1 MCELST
7 LLRLMVAVEQLL
19 EQVGGRSFG
28 DRARSSAAS
37 ESIDTSSLADSL
49 LVVAA
54 GK

>member
-7 LLRLMVAVEQLL
+7 LLCLTVAVEQLL

-28 DRARSSAAS
+28 DCTHSSAAS
-37 ESIDTSSLADSL
+37 ESVDTSSLADGL
-49 LVVAA
+49 LAVAA